1 MWVVDADIV
10 AEKVQYTVEGLST
23 GAGLSHDLP
32 GGQAQVGEMS
42 GKCVPVQAHESQMVF
57 NHLIYASPDVS

>member
-10 AEKVQYTVEGLST
+10 AEKVQHPVEGLST

-32 GGQAQVGEMS
+32 SGQAQAGEMS
-42 GKCVPVQAHESQMVF
+42 GKCVPVQARESQMAF
-57 NHLIYASPDVS
+57 NHLIYASPDIS